1 MKTIEI
7 QLFKFNELSD
17 KAKEKAIEENY
28 NWNVLYDWYD
38 NVYEDAKNVGITI
51 NGFDIDRGNYCK
63 IEFRYDAE
71 DICQKIIM
79 EHGENC
85 ETHKIATKFLSDY
98 EELVKKY
105 SNGIKTNIVAEDN
118 EEDFDNEII
127 ELETELHHELSEEY
141 LSILRKE
148 YEYLTSEEAIIEALE
163 ANEIEFTING
173 ETY

>member
-7 QLFKFNELSD
+7 QLFKFDELSD

-28 NWNVLYDWYD
+28 NWNVLYDWYE

-51 NGFDIDRGNYCK
+51 NEFDIDRGNSCQ
-63 IEFRYDAE
+63 IEFRYDE
-71 DICQKIIM
+71 TDICQKIIM
-79 EHGENC
+79 EYGEGC
-85 ETHKIATKFLSDY
+85 KTYKIATKFLLDHD
-98 EELVKKY
+98 ELVKKY
-105 SNGIKTNIVAEDN
+105 SNGIKTDIVAEDN

-148 YEYLTSEEAIIEALE
+148 YEYLTSEEAIAETLE